1 MLNTSENI
9 FNILFG
15 GVIIIHYLCTTLPVN
30 NPDGGEP
37 SGGRVDSTALYKKIN
52 HSPPISLPGSRCQTY
67 SHILLNPPLSIGS

>member
-37 SGGRVDSTALYKKIN
+37 SGGRVDSTSLYIFLYK
-52 HSPPISLPGSRCQTY
+52 PRPLVFPVVDVRPILIY
-67 SHILLNPPLSIGS
+67 F